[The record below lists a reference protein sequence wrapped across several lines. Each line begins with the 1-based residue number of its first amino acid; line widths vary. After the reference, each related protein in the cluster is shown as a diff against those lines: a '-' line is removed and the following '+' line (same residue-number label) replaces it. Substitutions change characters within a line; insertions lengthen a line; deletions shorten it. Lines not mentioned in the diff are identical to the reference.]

1 LSTLNL
7 CHFFIFF
14 GRQNNAN
21 ARDVNAHTRGIGRKG
36 HGNRA
41 WAGGTRSSSQL
52 NRHAPTTLIVGLTR
66 TGYNTGVVTGPFII
80 RTRCPQEPV
89 LDGSGEMRTTMHL
102 SYVTWSGPGIDD
114 PAILQEVPSNLST
127 LLQEINGF
135 IQFHGGLHVRG
146 ACSSPAW
153 HSLRDAWH
161 SERAF
166 HRLYPN
172 RVLTGDVPF
181 AQDFLG
187 NQFLL
192 RDRMVVFLH
201 AETGV
206 AEDLGV
212 GLGSF
217 FKKVEADP
225 VSMLHLEPLLKFQEQ
240 GHTLAPGELLAVFP
254 PICTKQAGAGL
265 SSSAVSDSERRT
277 FLARFAEFVSGL
289 PEGSEIDFKL
299 E

>member
-1 LSTLNL
+1 MQLS
-7 CHFFIFF
+7 H
-14 GRQNNAN
+14 
-21 ARDVNAHTRGIGRKG
+21 
-36 HGNRA
+36 
-41 WAGGTRSSSQL
+41 
-52 NRHAPTTLIVGLTR
+52 
-66 TGYNTGVVTGPFII
+66 
-80 RTRCPQEPV
+80 
-89 LDGSGEMRTTMHL
+89 
-102 SYVTWSGPGIDD
+102 VTWSGPGIDD
-114 PAILQEVPSNLST
+114 QAILQELPPNLST

-153 HSLRDAWH
+153 HSVRDAWH

-166 HRLYPN
+166 HRLYPKAI
-172 RVLTGDVPF
+172 LSTDIPF

-192 RDRMVVFLH
+192 RDRIVVFLH

-206 AEDLGV
+206 SENLNV

-217 FKKVEADP
+217 FKKIEADP
-225 VSMLHLEPLLKFQEQ
+225 VSTLHLEPLLEFQEH

-254 PICTKQAGAGL
+254 PMCTKQAGAGV
-265 SSSAVSDSERRT
+265 SFSAVSDSERRM
-277 FLARFAEFVSGL
+277 FLARFAEFVSSL